1 MLQCISQSQFF
12 DKVNAANGA
21 NRYATMLTFL
31 DDVEEGG
38 ETVFTNVPMPGA
50 NPDFSPCARDHLAV
64 KPKKGE
70 ESCLCVHVLV
80 YA

>member
-1 MLQCISQSQFF
+1 
-12 DKVNAANGA
+12 
-21 NRYATMLTFL
+21 MLTFL

-70 ESCLCVHVLV
+70 ELSSTQCKTVMDPIGSFRQLEFM
-80 YA
+80 AGM